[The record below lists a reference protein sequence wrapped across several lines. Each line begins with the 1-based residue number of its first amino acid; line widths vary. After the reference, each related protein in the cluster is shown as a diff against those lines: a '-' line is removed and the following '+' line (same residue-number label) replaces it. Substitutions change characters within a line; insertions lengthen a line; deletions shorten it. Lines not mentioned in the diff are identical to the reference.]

1 MEQKEQ
7 GRVIEKSINGCSVTL
22 SFLRKP
28 DIVIATPFEG
38 NGYVNGHKKPIDSRM
53 KINRICRNHY
63 QFSKFLISSVLALVM
78 HVLSDFHHQMPYNAL
93 LIFFSVQIT

>member
-28 DIVIATPFEG
+28 SPDVIES
-38 NGYVNGHKKPIDSRM
+38 I
-53 KINRICRNHY
+53 
-63 QFSKFLISSVLALVM
+63 QSVL
-78 HVLSDFHHQMPYNAL
+78 SNAYGER
-93 LIFFSVQIT
+93 FQRT